1 MGAIIE
7 NQQLINDFVALM
19 GKRTAVATPKLL
31 PLNQRSGAM
40 KYDDL
45 PEYLKKIIRTAKI
58 NSDVGNTDFA
68 KMFDGD
74 CSDFDGNESL
84 ADYHYAQTLA
94 EYRCTPDEVDMAL
107 RASGLYRDKWDSRRG
122 DSTYGA
128 RTIAS
133 AFAEAEIPA
142 ECQALPI
149 WHSGVGLD
157 EETAPP
163 KANNLPR
170 LTLADG
176 LLTFSNDLPPP
187 RDFVIGDLILAAKSA
202 LLAGLGG
209 VSKSQLLFQMAV
221 CTVLGLPFMLRAT
234 TECAALLLFGEEDAE
249 ELSRRVNAI
258 AKVMRLTAE
267 QLALLQKR
275 LRAFP
280 MVGLDTRL
288 TKPLA
293 GALEGSGFAQEII
306 NAAKELEAECGL
318 PVRLIG
324 LDHLG
329 LIHGGDFNARE
340 DAVQTMLQVNYIA
353 KEIGAATIVLA
364 HSPKASI
371 SKDAADAADVA
382 GSAGFVDQS
391 RGVYI
396 LRTMDDAEGKQYGID
411 PDQRK
416 NYVAL
421 RNVKANYTRHGDVI
435 WMKREVVEGYEVS
448 VLMPVE
454 LHEPV
459 KVPKGSDF
467 KLRSAIVEVV
477 KEKPCLTKD
486 SLLGFSGVKDGRLRA
501 GKDTVRTEM
510 EIMLAEGILAFRDP
524 TDEER
529 KRLGI
534 RGKTS
539 GFLTTVK
546 R

>member
-7 NQQLINDFVALM
+7 NQQLINGFVALM
-19 GKRTAVATPKLL
+19 APGVSRVRGISEASQVARKGRLELSAL
-31 PLNQRSGAM
+31 PLELRNF
-40 KYDDL
+40 
-45 PEYLKKIIRTAKI
+45 I
-58 NSDVGNTDFA
+58 NAQCSDGNLADRDFA
-68 KMFDGD
+68 KLYAGD
-74 CSDFDGNESL
+74 CSDYLDNNGEPDKSRGDSHFIQKLGDAGF
-84 ADYHYAQTLA
+84 
-94 EYRCTPDEVDMAL
+94 TPDECDQAY
-107 RASGLYRDKWDSRRG
+107 RTSGLYRAKWDSPRG
-122 DSTYGA
+122 NSTYGA
-128 RTIAS
+128 NTIAD
-133 AFAEAEIPA
+133 AFSRVKTHSTTK
-142 ECQALPI
+142 QGTLPT
-149 WHSGVGLD
+149 
-157 EETAPP
+157 EKT
-163 KANNLPR
+163 PR
-170 LTLADG
+170 LKLADG

-209 VSKSQLLFQMAV
+209 VSKSQLLLQMAI
-221 CTVLGLPFMLRAT
+221 CTVSGLPFMRRVT

-258 AKVMRLTAE
+258 AKVMRLSAE
-267 QLALLQKR
+267 QLGLVQKR

-306 NAAKELEAECGL
+306 AAAKELEAECGL

-340 DAVQTMLQVNYIA
+340 DAVQTMRQVNYIA
-353 KEIGAATIVLA
+353 QETGAATIVLA

-454 LHEPV
+454 LHVPV
-459 KVPKGSDF
+459 KVPKGSDYR
-467 KLRSAIVEVV
+467 LRAAIFELV
-477 KEKPCLTKD
+477 KEKPYLAKD
-486 SLLGFSGVKDGRLRA
+486 SLLGFAGAKDGRLRA
-501 GKDTVRTEM
+501 SKATVSAEL

-529 KRLGI
+529 KRMGI
-534 RGKTS
+534 KGKTH
-539 GFLTTVK
+539 GFLTTSK
-546 R
+546 PIQGS